1 MKVNYQERIEAT
13 VTELKIIIQRQ
24 QTITRPT
31 KSSGTL
37 LVKIWVTPRASSEV
51 AELGFLP

>member
-13 VTELKIIIQRQ
+13 VSELKIIMQQQR
-24 QTITRPT
+24 TITRPT

-37 LVKIWVTPRASSEV
+37 LVKIW
-51 AELGFLP
+51 L

>member
-13 VTELKIIIQRQ
+13 VSELKIIMQ
-24 QTITRPT
+24 QQPTITRPA

-37 LVKIWVTPRASSEV
+37 LVKIW
-51 AELGFLP
+51 L